1 MAKRTPPIYAY
12 YSHNHAVEPGCP
24 ISVYRTPSGREV
36 VVTKTGPTPDP
47 KDSGYTY
54 PQTIRVG
61 RMNKKWQ
68 LLRTY
73 KIKGP
78 ADPEYLLDPE
88 EELDVAA

>member
-54 PQTIRVG
+54 PQTILVG

-88 EELDVAA
+88 EELDAAA